1 MSSVYF
7 EPDAFERLTG
17 DEELARYQ
25 WGDRMGTSYFCRR
38 CGIYTFHDALET
50 PGQYR
55 INLGCLEG
63 LNLEG
68 LSIRRFDGADTWLF
82 LD

>member
-7 EPDAFERLTG
+7 EPAAFELLTDDG
-17 DEELARYQ
+17 ALARYQ
-25 WGDRMGTSYFCRR
+25 WGDQMGTSYFCHR

-55 INLGCLEG
+55 INLGCLED
-63 LNLEG
+63 LNLEE
-68 LSIRRFDGADTWLF
+68 LSIRRFDGADTWQF